1 VRFLRE
7 NSLSIVFGVL
17 FLAALVGQ
25 SVAGY
30 FEYNEQQ
37 RVHMQPPLSYPGYL
51 FSADFGQS
59 VLENWQSEYLQFALF
74 IVATV
79 WLVQRGSPDS
89 KELERRGRET
99 DEEQR
104 VGRFA
109 DEHSPVA
116 ARVGG
121 LRLRVY
127 QHSLFLTM
135 IGIFFVSW
143 IVQSLDGWSS
153 YNQDLAEHRL
163 PAVGWLGYVG
173 SSTFWESTLQNWQSE
188 FLVIG
193 SVAVFAI
200 YLRERGAA
208 GSKPV
213 GAARDETGSEG

>member
-7 NSLSIVFGVL
+7 NSLSIVFGLL
-17 FLAALVGQ
+17 FVAALVGQ
-25 SVAGY
+25 SIAGY
-30 FEYNEQQ
+30 LEYNEEQL
-37 RVHMQPPLSYPGYL
+37 VHLQPPLSYTGYL
-51 FSADFGQS
+51 FSSDFGQS

-89 KELERRGRET
+89 KEIERRGRES

-104 VGRFA
+104 IGSYA
-109 DEHSPVA
+109 DEQSPLA

-121 LRLRVY
+121 LRLRLY
-127 QHSLFLTM
+127 QHSLFLAM
-135 IGIFFVSW
+135 IAIFLASW
-143 IVQSLDGWSS
+143 AIQSLDGWSA
-153 YNQDLAEHRL
+153 YNQEQTEHRL
-163 PAVGWLGYVG
+163 PAVSWLGYVG
-173 SSTFWESTLQNWQSE
+173 SPTFWETTLQNWQSE

-213 GAARDETGSEG
+213 GAAQDETGTEG

>member
-7 NSLSIVFGVL
+7 NSLSIAFGLL
-17 FLAALVGQ
+17 FVAALVGQ
-25 SVAGY
+25 SIAGY
-30 FEYNEQQ
+30 LEYNEQQ
-37 RVHMQPPLSYPGYL
+37 LAHLQPTLGYTGYL
-51 FSADFGQS
+51 FSSDFGQS

-89 KELERRGRET
+89 KELQRRGRES
-99 DEEQR
+99 DAEQR
-104 VGRFA
+104 VGTSA
-109 DEHSPVA
+109 DEQSPLA

-121 LRLRVY
+121 VRLRVY
-127 QHSLFLTM
+127 QHSLFLVM
-135 IGIFFVSW
+135 IAIFLASW
-143 IVQSLDGWSS
+143 LIQSLDGWRV
-153 YNQDLAEHRL
+153 YNQEQFEHRL
-163 PAVGWLGYVG
+163 PAVSWLGFLG
-173 SSTFWESTLQNWQSE
+173 SPTFWQTTLQNWQSE

-213 GAARDETGSEG
+213 GAEHDETGTEG

>member
-1 VRFLRE
+1 MRFLRE
-7 NSLSIVFGVL
+7 NSLSIAFGLL

-25 SVAGY
+25 SIAGHI
-30 FEYNEQQ
+30 EYNERQLA
-37 RVHMQPPLSYPGYL
+37 HLSPPLTYTGYL
-51 FSADFGQS
+51 FSSDFGRS

-89 KELERRGRET
+89 KEVERRGRES
-99 DEEQR
+99 DEDQR
-104 VGRFA
+104 VGTYA
-109 DEHSPVA
+109 DEQSPLA

-121 LRLRVY
+121 LRLRIY
-127 QHSLFLTM
+127 EHSLFLVM
-135 IGIFFVSW
+135 IAIFFASW
-143 IVQSLDGWSS
+143 LVQSLDGWSA
-153 YNQDLAEHRL
+153 YNQDQVQHRL
-163 PAVGWLGYVG
+163 PPVSWLGYVG
-173 SSTFWESTLQNWQSE
+173 SASFWESTLQNWQSE

-213 GAARDETGSEG
+213 GARDDETATEG

>member
-7 NSLSIVFGVL
+7 NSLSIVFGLL
-17 FLAALVGQ
+17 FLVALAGQ
-25 SVAGY
+25 SIAGY
-30 FEYNEQQ
+30 LEYNEQQ
-37 RVHMQPPLSYPGYL
+37 LAHMQPPLSYTGYL
-51 FSADFGQS
+51 FSSDFGQS
-59 VLENWQSEYLQFALF
+59 VLENWQSEYLQFGLF

-89 KELERRGRET
+89 KEIERRGRES

-104 VGRFA
+104 IGRYA
-109 DEHSPVA
+109 DEHSPLA
-116 ARVGG
+116 ARIGG

-135 IGIFFVSW
+135 IGIFLASW
-143 IVQSLDGWSS
+143 VIQSLDGWSA
-153 YNQDLAEHRL
+153 YNDQQAEHRL
-163 PAVGWLGYVG
+163 PLVSWLGYLG
-173 SSTFWESTLQNWQSE
+173 TPTFWQSTLQNWQSE

-213 GAARDETGSEG
+213 GAGQDETATEG

>member
-1 VRFLRE
+1 MRCLRE

-17 FLAALVGQ
+17 FVAALAGQ

-30 FEYNEQQ
+30 LEYNEQQ
-37 RVHMQPPLSYPGYL
+37 LAHAQPTLTYTAYL
-51 FSADFGQS
+51 FSSDFGQS

-89 KELERRGRET
+89 KEVERRGRES
-99 DEEQR
+99 DAEQR
-104 VGRFA
+104 VGTFA
-109 DEHSPVA
+109 DEHSPLA

-121 LRLRVY
+121 VRLRIY
-127 QHSLFLTM
+127 QHSLFLVM
-135 IGIFFVSW
+135 ISIFFASW
-143 IVQSLDGWSS
+143 IVQSLDGWSAH
-153 YNQDLAEHRL
+153 NQDLAEHRL
-163 PAVGWLGYVG
+163 PPVGWLGYVG
-173 SSTFWESTLQNWQSE
+173 SATFWESTLQNWQSE

-193 SVAVFAI
+193 SVAVFAV

-213 GAARDETGSEG
+213 GAGEDETGAEG

>member
-1 VRFLRE
+1 MRFLRE
-7 NSLSIVFGVL
+7 NSLSIVFGLL
-17 FLAALVGQ
+17 FVAALAGQ

-30 FEYNEQQ
+30 LEYNQQ
-37 RVHMQPPLSYPGYL
+37 QLAHLQPPLTYPGYL
-51 FSADFGQS
+51 FSSDFGQS

-74 IVATV
+74 ILATV

-89 KELERRGRET
+89 KEIERRGQESA
-99 DEEQR
+99 EEQR
-104 VGRFA
+104 VGSFA
-109 DEHSPVA
+109 DEQSPLS

-127 QHSLFLTM
+127 QHSLFLVM
-135 IGIFFVSW
+135 IGVFLASW
-143 IVQSLDGWSS
+143 LVQSLDGWQV
-153 YNQDLAEHRL
+153 YNQEQVEHRL
-163 PAVGWLGYVG
+163 PIVSWLAYVG
-173 SSTFWESTLQNWQSE
+173 TPMFWQTTLQNWQSE

-213 GAARDETGSEG
+213 GASRDETGTEG